1 MARKSSEQSPD
12 GMESVTVAEIEAER
26 ADDVPEETGRIE
38 EINHSIEYKTSNNTS
53 ETVEMKGEVN
63 TPDERTQKNGAEP
76 DGSETLARS
85 SKRPAAR
92 KRTKPA
98 EPASPAAGTSD
109 TPEPKRSAPRQRK
122 QAAEAVALAAEA
134 SEAPKPKKRAASA
147 RKKPVEPASPAKAV
161 PTEANATEPAM
172 SLETT
177 AEEAQEPET
186 TGEERP
192 AAQEELPAA
201 SAEPPTAAEEPR
213 ATEEAPAAQDGVEE
227 IVAVIETIRVVEE
240 EASSPAAIIEKE
252 PAIPIQVQETV
263 NAPASERRHLVKSAA
278 LVSIG
283 NLGSSLM
290 GMVRQVVVASLGAP
304 IGGPFNAAL
313 TPANN
318 FFQLLINGSVSGA
331 LVPTFNDYAA
341 PEKREEMRRV
351 VFTVVNLILLIAL
364 VASIGYTLIAPWFI
378 NIFVQGYDHQ
388 ADKLLTLQYSQIIFF
403 SLVALGPFAVLLS
416 ALFALKEF
424 GWPAFATAAYHVGI
438 ILGAIVLSFFG
449 STFLGKMALPA
460 GVLLGALGEI
470 ALLLPGI
477 RRQRFAYMFVLDL
490 KHPAL
495 RRIIKLYFP
504 ILVSYVFT
512 TALVFLDVHLWTLAG
527 DGHQGTANTLAQA
540 TATALLQ
547 FPVGL
552 VAMALGFAV
561 LPTLSEHAR
570 EGNNERFKATL
581 LLGFRVGLLLM
592 IPAMVGMWVL
602 RLPIVYLLFAHHN
615 NSLANAGLSA
625 LALQNYVYQ
634 LPFVAIDQLLIAA
647 FYARKNTITPVVVG
661 IVCIGF
667 YLLVAL
673 PFFQSIG
680 IAALAFANTVQNSMH
695 AVILLIL
702 LRRAM
707 GSLHVRTTIPAI
719 LKICVASAVM
729 GVVAWGAMTLL
740 GHISLFSLDHLL
752 GQFLTVVV
760 AGGLAVAVYIGGIL
774 LLKVEEINLVKGAVL
789 AKLGKR

>member
-1 MARKSSEQSPD
+1 MVK
-12 GMESVTVAEIEAER
+12 
-26 ADDVPEETGRIE
+26 
-38 EINHSIEYKTSNNTS
+38 K
-53 ETVEMKGEVN
+53 
-63 TPDERTQKNGAEP
+63 
-76 DGSETLARS
+76 LA
-85 SKRPAAR
+85 K
-92 KRTKPA
+92 KPA
-98 EPASPAAGTSD
+98 EWEEG
-109 TPEPKRSAPRQRK
+109 
-122 QAAEAVALAAEA
+122 EAVAETSHTLENGARTVEPPEEEALIAEDTVKATEQTELGMFPIEIEDDAILSVPAESAAQTPTDAQVTVEESTEPPNTVESA
-134 SEAPKPKKRAASA
+134 ESAASSNTVGSA
-147 RKKPVEPASPAKAV
+147 
-161 PTEANATEPAM
+161 PTNGR
-172 SLETT
+172 SH
-177 AEEAQEPET
+177 EE
-186 TGEERP
+186 EEQLP
-192 AAQEELPAA
+192 DVLELPPLGA
-201 SAEPPTAAEEPR
+201 
-213 ATEEAPAAQDGVEE
+213 EAPANPAGFGEQ
-227 IVAVIETIRVVEE
+227 T
-240 EASSPAAIIEKE
+240 PAAVVTEAIAE
-252 PAIPIQVQETV
+252 PT
-263 NAPASERRHLVKSAA
+263 NTSERRHVVKSAA
-278 LVSIG
+278 LVSLG

-290 GMVRQVVVASLGAP
+290 GMVRQIVVAGLGPSIA
-304 IGGPFNAAL
+304 GPFNAAL

-351 VFTVVNLILLIAL
+351 VFTVVNLILLLAL
-364 VASIGYTLIAPWFI
+364 LASIGYMLIAPWFI
-378 NIFVQGYDHQ
+378 NVLVPGYDKQ
-388 ADKLLTLQYSQIIFF
+388 GDKLLTLQYSQIIFF

-438 ILGAIVLSFFG
+438 ILGALGLSLFG
-449 STFLGKMALPA
+449 SFYLGNMALPA

-477 RRQRFAYMFVLDL
+477 HRQRFYYMFVLDL

-512 TALVFLDVHLWTLAG
+512 TALVLLDVSLWTRAG
-527 DGHQGTANTLAQA
+527 GNGTANTVAQA

-570 EGNNERFKATL
+570 ASNDERFKATL

-647 FYARKNTITPVVVG
+647 FYARKNTLTPVVVG

-673 PFFQSIG
+673 PFFQTVG

-695 AVILLIL
+695 AIILLLL
-702 LRRAM
+702 LRRAI
-707 GSLHVRTTIPAI
+707 GSLHVRQTIPAI
-719 LKICVASAVM
+719 LKISLAAAVM
-729 GVVAWGAMTLL
+729 GIVAWGTMTLL
-740 GHISLFSLDHLL
+740 GHLALFSLDHLV
-752 GQFLTVVV
+752 GQFLTLLV
-760 AGGLAVAVYIGGIL
+760 AGGLAAAVYVGGIL
-774 LLKVEEINLVKGAVL
+774 LFKVEEINLVKDAVL
-789 AKLGKR
+789 AKLGKKKPEGKALV